1 MTLEQGDFLYN
12 RYRILDI
19 LGRGGMGSV
28 YHAIDESLGVE
39 VAVKEN
45 LFVTEE
51 YEKQFR
57 LEAVILA
64 SLRHPNLPRV
74 TDHFTIEGQGQ
85 YLVMDYIEGRD
96 LRHIMETGPL
106 PEEEAVRI
114 GIAVCDA
121 LNYLHNHKRPV
132 LHRDI
137 KPGNVRIAPDGH
149 VYLVDF
155 GLAKMSNLDEHTMS
169 GARAMTPG
177 YSPPEQYGTSRT
189 DARTD
194 VYSLGATLYAALTGF
209 IPEDGLARVVDEI
222 KLTPLRKRN
231 PKISPRVASVIEKAM
246 EPHSNNRYQSAEEI
260 ENALKGIDSANPA
273 EQQAHAKTPSRP
285 LQILQSIISNDAPPD
300 GDSAVEESKKDPTR
314 PPVKRKRRSSP
325 VGGILFLLL
334 IAGLGGAAYLSYIY
348 PQQAMDTYQNLL
360 ALIISPT
367 PTSNPTATA
376 TVKPKTTPVASKPTA
391 SPTSPKAGSNTL
403 TATAT
408 KEAETSPAATS
419 TETVIVAPVATNIGS
434 GTGEIAFAV
443 VKDNTSQIYLIN
455 TDGSNLHALT
465 HELNGACQPSWSPD
479 GKKLV
484 FVSPC
489 SGKSDLYPKS
499 SLRILDLD
507 TNEVTALANI
517 PGGSFEPAW
526 SPDGT
531 EIAFASFGQNFLS
544 IYKIRLADQTIIPLT
559 TPSSTMQSRQPA
571 WSPDGK
577 QIVYTVKR
585 FGILRIS
592 TMAADGSNQEQLIR
606 NGGGSSDYLPV
617 WSPDGTSIL
626 FSESNSELSSPASLM
641 SFKFNATQSPQIIP
655 VSIPVVDV
663 DFSPDGQW
671 IAYETND
678 GKDQSVLIYNFLTQK
693 RQSLSDDSAVEFDPA
708 WRPSQT
714 K

>member
-106 PEEEAVRI
+106 PEDEAVRI

-222 KLTPLRKRN
+222 KLTPVRKRN
-231 PKISPRVASVIEKAM
+231 PKVSQRVAGVIEKAM
-246 EPHSNNRYQSAEEI
+246 EPHSNNRYQSAEEF
-260 ENALKGIDSANPA
+260 ENALKGIDTINPA
-273 EQQAHAKTPSRP
+273 EQAHAKTPSRP

-300 GDSAVEESKKDPTR
+300 GDLAVEELKKDPTR

-325 VGGILFLLL
+325 VGWILFLLL
-334 IAGLGGAAYLSYIY
+334 IAVLSAAAYWSYTY
-348 PQQAMDTYQNLL
+348 PQQAMDSYQNVL
-360 ALIISPT
+360 ALFISPT
-367 PTSNPTATA
+367 PTSNPTPTA
-376 TVKPKTTPVASKPTA
+376 TVKPKTTPLAPKQTA
-391 SPTSPKAGSNTL
+391 SATSKAGSI

-408 KEAETSPAATS
+408 KEAETSSPAATS

-489 SGKSDLYPKS
+489 AGKSDIYPKS

-507 TNEVTALANI
+507 TNQVTALATI

-526 SPDGT
+526 SPDGA

-544 IYKIRLADQTIIPLT
+544 IYKIRLADQTIISLT
-559 TPSSTMQSRQPA
+559 TPSSTTQSRQPA

-577 QIVYTVKR
+577 QIVYTIKR

-592 TMAADGSNQEQLIR
+592 TMASDGSNQVQLIR

-641 SFKFNATQSPQIIP
+641 SFKFNITQAPQIIP

-671 IAYETND
+671 IAYETNNAK
-678 GKDQSVLIYNFLTQK
+678 GQSVLIYNFLTQK
-693 RQSLSDDSAVEFDPA
+693 RQTLSDDSAVEFDPA
-708 WRPSQT
+708 WRPSQA